1 MKKDKKRIYLFL
13 YSYSFFG
20 FCYLDMYFYRMNASS
35 LISEITLKVTKLKL
49 RSERLEK
56 ENEELRNTVFTYL
69 KELETQKIAIST
81 YKEADKNRPTTSLLS
96 QKELDKYILLIDKC
110 IASIDINLDK

>member
-1 MKKDKKRIYLFL
+1 
-13 YSYSFFG
+13 
-20 FCYLDMYFYRMNASS
+20 MNASS
-35 LISEITLKVTKLKL
+35 IISEITAKVTKLKL
-49 RSERLEK
+49 RCDRLEK

-69 KELETQKIAIST
+69 KELESQKLTSNT
-81 YKEADKNRPTTSLLS
+81 LNTFEKKSSKNNLPS